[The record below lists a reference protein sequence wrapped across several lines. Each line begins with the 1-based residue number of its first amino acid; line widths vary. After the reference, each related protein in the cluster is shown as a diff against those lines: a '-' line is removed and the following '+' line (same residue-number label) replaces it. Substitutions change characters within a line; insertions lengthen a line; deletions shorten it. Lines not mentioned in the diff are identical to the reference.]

1 MKRLLRLLML
11 LLLGLFL
18 VLLVNTIRFSSKQ
31 IQVDSIVVKPLDDA
45 PVKRLAKA
53 IQFQTVSA
61 QLKQDSS
68 AFRALDQWIKQTFPL
83 VDSLLTLEKYGDLS
97 SLYHWPGRS
106 PNLKPIMLIAHL
118 DVVAV
123 QEAAAW
129 EQPAFD
135 GVIEDGFIWGRGTLD
150 DKVSVLGIL
159 EAAELLLAEG
169 YVPER
174 SLYFGFGHDEE
185 IGGTGAQTMAT
196 ALKTKGVELE
206 YILDEGSYVI
216 EGAFP
221 GLAAP
226 LAIINLSEKGYVT
239 LRLDVQMQDG
249 GHSSMPPKETAIGV
263 LSAAIQ
269 KLETNP
275 FPAKINGPLK
285 EMFRYAGPETSP
297 AFKVVMANLW
307 LTSGILINQLGGS
320 SASNA
325 LLRTTTAPTI
335 IKAGIQ
341 ENVLPTQAQASINFR
356 IIPGETTASVKQRV
370 EDLVGSEF
378 LTVNYVKDGILKE
391 PSPVSSTDAFGF
403 QVISKTVR
411 EIFPEA
417 VVAPGVMVGAADVS
431 FYSEVSDQLYR
442 FLPLQL
448 TQPDL
453 KRIHGNNERIGVE
466 QYKKSIRFYEQLI
479 RNSCR

>member
-11 LLLGLFL
+11 PLLGLVL

-31 IQVDSIVVKPLDDA
+31 IQVEPITVKPLDEA
-45 PVKRLAKA
+45 PVQRLAEA
-53 IQFQTVSA
+53 VRFQTISDK
-61 QLKQDSS
+61 LDQDSS
-68 AFRALDQWIKQTFPL
+68 AFWAFDQWIEQTFPL
-83 VDSLLTLEKYGDLS
+83 VDSLLNLEKHGDLS
-97 SLYHWPGRS
+97 RLYHWPGKN
-106 PNLKPIMLIAHL
+106 PNLNPVMLIAHL

-123 QEAAAW
+123 QEASAW
-129 EQPAFD
+129 EQPAFE

-169 YVPER
+169 YTPER
-174 SLYFGFGHDEE
+174 NLYFGFGHDEE
-185 IGGTGAQTMAT
+185 VGGTGAQTMAA
-196 ALKTKGVELE
+196 ALKAKGVELE
-206 YILDEGSYVI
+206 YILDEGYYVI
-216 EGAFP
+216 EEALP
-221 GLAAP
+221 GLAEP
-226 LAIINLSEKGYVT
+226 LAIIGLSEKGYVT
-239 LRLDVQMQDG
+239 LSLDVQMQEG

-263 LSAAIQ
+263 LSAAVQ
-269 KLETNP
+269 KLEQEP
-275 FPAKINGPLK
+275 FPAKIQGPLK
-285 EMFRYAGPETSP
+285 DMFRYAGPEMSP
-297 AFKVVMANLW
+297 VFKVVMANLW
-307 LTSGILINQLGGS
+307 LTGGILINQLEAS
-320 SASNA
+320 PASNA

-335 IKAGIQ
+335 IEAGLQ
-341 ENVLPTQAQASINFR
+341 ENVLPTQGQAIVNFR
-356 IIPGETTASVKQRV
+356 IIPGETAESVKQRV

-378 LTVNYVKDGILKE
+378 LSVNYVNSGIFKD

-403 QVISKTVR
+403 QVISKTIR

-431 FYSEVSDQLYR
+431 YYSDVSDQLYR

-479 RNSCR
+479 RNSCK

>member
-1 MKRLLRLLML
+1 MKRLLRLLMF
-11 LLLGLFL
+11 LLLGLVL
-18 VLLVNTIRFSSKQ
+18 VLLVNTIQFSSKQ
-31 IQVDSIVVKPLDDA
+31 IQVDPIVVKPLDDA
-45 PVKRLAKA
+45 PVERLAEA
-53 IQFQTVSA
+53 VQFQTISA

-68 AFRALDQWIKQTFPL
+68 AFRAFDKWIKTTFPL

-97 SLYHWPGRS
+97 SLYHWPGKS
-106 PNLKPIMLIAHL
+106 PNLKPVMLIAHL

-135 GVIEDGFIWGRGTLD
+135 GVIEDGFVWGRGTLD

-185 IGGTGAQTMAT
+185 VGGTGAQTMAA
-196 ALKTKGVELE
+196 ALKAKGVELE

-221 GLAAP
+221 GLDVP

-269 KLETNP
+269 KLEANP
-275 FPAKINGPLK
+275 FPAKIKGPVK

-297 AFKVVMANLW
+297 VFKVIMANLW
-307 LTSGILINQLGGS
+307 LTNGLLIKQLEKG

-335 IKAGIQ
+335 INSGIQ
-341 ENVLPTQAQASINFR
+341 ENVLPTQGQATINFR
-356 IIPGETTASVKQRV
+356 IIPGETAASVKQRV

-378 LTVNYVKDGILKE
+378 LTVNYVKDGIFKE

-403 QVISKTVR
+403 QVISKTIR
-411 EIFPEA
+411 ELFPEA

-431 FYSEVSDQLYR
+431 YYSEVSDQLYR

-448 TQPDL
+448 AQPDL
-453 KRIHGNNERIGVE
+453 KRIHGNNERISAE
-466 QYKKSIRFYEQLI
+466 AYKTSIRFYEQLI